1 MSSSTIAPERPAGSV
16 AGAFAGFPPEGLG
29 FLAGLRTDDTKAYF
43 DAHRSIYESAL
54 REPAKAFVIALGDE
68 LRARVSPAIR
78 AEPRVDGS
86 ILRMNRDIRFS
97 PDADRYRDHLHL
109 VLWEGAG
116 HSREHPCF
124 SIRVFPERVV
134 LGAGLARL
142 DRGPLAAYRAAVLRD
157 EQGGALEDAVAA
169 ATAQP
174 GVALAAPAYKRVPRG
189 IEPDHPRAA
198 LLRRGGLV
206 VSGEWDLPHEV
217 SSERFVAWVAERLE
231 AMAPVERWLTRA
243 LS

>member
-16 AGAFAGFPPEGLG
+16 AGSFAGFPPEGLG
-29 FLAGLRTDDTKAYF
+29 FLAGLRADNTKAYF

-97 PDADRYRDHLHL
+97 QDADRYRDHLHL
-109 VLWEGAG
+109 VLWEGEG

-124 SIRVFPERVV
+124 SMRVFPERVV

-142 DRGPLAAYRAAVLRD
+142 ERGPLAAYRAAVLRD
-157 EQGGALEDAVAA
+157 GDGRALEAAVAA
-169 ATAQP
+169 TARR

-189 IEPDHPRAA
+189 IDPDHPRAA
-198 LLRRGGLV
+198 LLRQGGVV
-206 VSGEWDLPHEV
+206 VSGEWDLPQEV
-217 SSERFVAWVAERLE
+217 SSERFVSWVAERLE